1 MSSHLTIIF
10 FFFKRW
16 MFVEITNT
24 VELNS
29 LIDDP
34 EPPHENIK
42 GMYIS
47 EILPCNV
54 CLLHTVALSLLNYLN
69 QYCCVNIIYLLEQKQ
84 NTCPLD
90 LPCTSVETCI
100 YFELMIIL
108 IVLLILIQTTLHI
121 ICQSN

>member
-1 MSSHLTIIF
+1 
-10 FFFKRW
+10 

-29 LIDDP
+29 LIGDP
-34 EPPHENIK
+34 KPPHENIRK

-69 QYCCVNIIYLLEQKQ
+69 QYCCVNIIYLLEQKKYVS
-84 NTCPLD
+84 TR
-90 LPCTSVETCI
+90 
-100 YFELMIIL
+100 F
-108 IVLLILIQTTLHI
+108 TLYISGNMHLF
-121 ICQSN
+121 

>member
-1 MSSHLTIIF
+1 
-10 FFFKRW
+10 

-29 LIDDP
+29 LIGDP
-34 EPPHENIK
+34 KPPPENIRK

-69 QYCCVNIIYLLEQKQ
+69 QYCCVNIIYLLEQKKYV
-84 NTCPLD
+84 
-90 LPCTSVETCI
+90 S
-100 YFELMIIL
+100 
-108 IVLLILIQTTLHI
+108 TTFTLYISGNMHLF
-121 ICQSN
+121 